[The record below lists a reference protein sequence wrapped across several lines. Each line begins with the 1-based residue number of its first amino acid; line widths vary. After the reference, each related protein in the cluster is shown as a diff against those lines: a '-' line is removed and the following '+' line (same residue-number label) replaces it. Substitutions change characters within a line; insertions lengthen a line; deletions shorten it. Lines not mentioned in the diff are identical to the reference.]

1 MFSRTMTVFAVFFF
15 LWDFDAVVATW
26 IGVWNSWAAEADND
40 EEEAEE
46 AEGAEEEDEDEDDD
60 DSSASNSWGRS

>member
-1 MFSRTMTVFAVFFF
+1 MTVFAVFFF
-15 LWDFDAVVATW
+15 LWDFDAVVAPW
-26 IGVWNSWAAEADND
+26 IGVWNDWHAYDDDDDDDDDE

-46 AEGAEEEDEDEDDD
+46 DDEDEDEDEDD